1 VVRLPMMLRPMPY
14 SFDQLS
20 WQFLDMTD
28 RGGKLAIF
36 WDDWMAWVA
45 FEIVRP

>member
-1 VVRLPMMLRPMPY
+1 MTIRRMPY

-28 RGGKLAIF
+28 EGGKLAIF
-36 WDDWMAWVA
+36 WDDWAAWVP
-45 FEIVRP
+45 FEISKP